1 MGLMKGVLA
10 LAGVMLLILAIAPWF
25 EKNLPPGWNP
35 FTPLEVTD
43 PPTFIT
49 RYKIKR
55 LSGNVA
61 GCLAALQ
68 KAQQQGYIR
77 FSQPPPSSGNC
88 PLPAPVRV
96 QSFGDVR
103 LSSSFLASCSLAL
116 STTMFVTQTAKPL
129 AAAELGSP
137 LARIDHLG
145 SYACRNIYH
154 RAEGRLS
161 EHATADALDIAG
173 FRLANGKSINVLKVW
188 PRQEKESHWLH
199 QVFQQSCQFYGNSI
213 GPDYNAAHANHFH
226 LGMRGFGV
234 CR

>member
-1 MGLMKGVLA
+1 MKGLLAVAIVILLGLAAIPVL
-10 LAGVMLLILAIAPWF
+10 
-25 EKNLPPGWNP
+25 EKHLPSAWNP
-35 FTPLEVTD
+35 FTPLNVTD
-43 PPTFIT
+43 APTFVT
-49 RYKIKR
+49 RYKLKR
-55 LSGNVA
+55 LASDGEA
-61 GCLAALQ
+61 CLTVLQ
-68 KAQQQGYIR
+68 KAKEQGHIAFTR
-77 FSQPPPSSGNC
+77 PQPVTGNC
-88 PLPAPVRV
+88 ALPAPIRV
-96 QSFGDVR
+96 TNFGDVR
-103 LSSSFLASCSLAL
+103 LSSSFLASCPLAL
-116 STTMFVTQTAKPL
+116 STAMFVAQSAKPL

-154 RAEGRLS
+154 RAQGRLS

-173 FRLANGKSINVLKVW
+173 FRLQNGERISVLKEW
-188 PRQEKESHWLH
+188 PRDENKSHWLH

>member
-1 MGLMKGVLA
+1 MMKGLMVI
-10 LAGVMLLILAIAPWF
+10 AGMILLLVAVAPWF
-25 EKNLPPGWNP
+25 AQNLPSEWNP
-35 FTPLEVTD
+35 FTPLKITD
-43 PPTFIT
+43 GPGLIT
-49 RYKIKR
+49 RYKLKR
-55 LSGNVA
+55 LAGDPE
-61 GCLAALQ
+61 GCLAVLQ
-68 KAQQQGYIR
+68 QAQREGYLR
-77 FSQPPPSSGNC
+77 FTQPPATTGNC

-96 QSFGDVR
+96 QSFGDVK

-116 STTMFVTQTAKPL
+116 SSTMFVTQSVKPL

-137 LARIDHLG
+137 LVRIDHLG

-161 EHATADALDIAG
+161 EHATAEALDVAG
-173 FRLANGKSINVLKVW
+173 FRLANGEQISVLKSW
-188 PRQEKESHWLH
+188 PRQEKTSHWLH
-199 QVFQQSCQFYGNSI
+199 QIFQQSCDFYGNSI

>member
-1 MGLMKGVLA
+1 MKGLLA
-10 LAGVMLLILAIAPWF
+10 LSGVILLLLAVAPWF
-25 EKNLPPGWNP
+25 AKHLPSEWNP
-35 FTPLEVTD
+35 FTPLRVTD
-43 PPTFIT
+43 APTFIT

-55 LSGNVA
+55 LADNPA
-61 GCLAALQ
+61 GCLAVLHS
-68 KAQQQGYIR
+68 AQQEGYIR
-77 FSQPPPSSGNC
+77 FTQPAATSGTC

-96 QSFGDVR
+96 QSFGEVR

-116 STTMFVTQTAKPL
+116 SSTMFITQAAKPL

-137 LARIDHLG
+137 LVRIDHLG
-145 SYACRNIYH
+145 SYACRHIYH
-154 RAEGRLS
+154 RAQGRLS

-173 FRLANGKSINVLKVW
+173 FRLANGKQIGVMKAW
-188 PRQEKESHWLH
+188 PRQGADSFWLH
-199 QVFQQSCQFYGNSI
+199 QVFQKSCDYYGNSL